1 MTKNQK
7 DTDIVFI
14 LDRSGSMSGTE
25 KDTIRGYNS
34 YIKNFKG
41 KDAKITT
48 ILFDDEY
55 EMITKRQNI
64 NKVQKLTKNTYFV
77 RGSTA
82 LLDAIGKTIKFIEK
96 EKAEKVIFII
106 TTDGYENASNEFN
119 KSQIKEMIEGHKD
132 WEFIYIG
139 ADIDSYGEG
148 QSIGIKSSNIAN
160 YKKNCKGIFKLFKA
174 ISKAS
179 YLFCEEAII
188 DESWKKEL
196 DEDEYSKK
204 EEKDSHEKEW

>member
-7 DTDIVFI
+7 NTDIVFI

-25 KDTIRGYNS
+25 KDTIRGYNN

-41 KDAKITT
+41 KDVKITT

-64 NKVQKLTKNTYFV
+64 NEVQKLTRNTYFA

-148 QSIGIKSSNIAN
+148 QSIGIKSPNIAN

-204 EEKDSHEKEW
+204 EEKDSYEKEW

>member
-7 DTDIVFI
+7 NTDIVFI

-25 KDTIRGYNS
+25 KDTIRGYNN

-64 NKVQKLTKNTYFV
+64 NEVQKLTRNTYFV

-96 EKAEKVIFII
+96 EKAEKVILLLQPMDMKMLLMNLIRVR
-106 TTDGYENASNEFN
+106 
-119 KSQIKEMIEGHKD
+119 
-132 WEFIYIG
+132 
-139 ADIDSYGEG
+139 
-148 QSIGIKSSNIAN
+148 
-160 YKKNCKGIFKLFKA
+160 
-174 ISKAS
+174 
-179 YLFCEEAII
+179 
-188 DESWKKEL
+188 
-196 DEDEYSKK
+196 
-204 EEKDSHEKEW
+204 